1 MSKAL
6 IVSSIFLALLY
17 SSCKN
22 GKSRKPVIRDTSIT
36 TVTSFNNL
44 FMDSTRL
51 SAFLSNH
58 RQYQNFT
65 QQFNDFYKD
74 RNYAYAWFDS
84 AGLAEQ
90 ALNFNNLQQNYI
102 ASFSDSSIY
111 NPVLDSLLKGMQ
123 TTAPKKKIAD
133 SQILETELLLTGQF
147 FQYAAKVYKGS
158 DIDAAELGWFIP
170 RKKIDVH
177 ALLDSTILH
186 KSAEAYA
193 PQNSQYKRLQQ
204 FVQTYSRLSKETS
217 FDSIPTLKKS
227 LRKGDSSEIILPIK
241 KHLELLGDLT
251 QNDGSPFFDTAL
263 VLATKQYQQRMGL
276 TVDGVIGNKMIA
288 ELNVPMKQ
296 RLRQILINLERLRW
310 MPPEKDTNY
319 ILVNIPE
326 FMMHVYD
333 SGRLQFNINVIVGTS
348 ANSTVI
354 FNDRLQYIVFSPYW
368 NVPESIV
375 RGEILPGIKKNPNY
389 LAKHNMEIVK
399 QASVPVIRQM
409 PGPANSLGLVKFLFP
424 NNYSI
429 YFHDTPNRNLF
440 SQSSRSFSHGCI
452 RVGEP
457 KKLAQYLLRSDS
469 NWTTQKI
476 DSAMH
481 LKKEKW
487 VPLKKSIPVFIV
499 YFTAWVNQEGQLNF
513 RKDIYKHDEKMAM
526 KLFSQES
533 GSLMSESP
541 EEGH

>member
-1 MSKAL
+1 
-6 IVSSIFLALLY
+6 
-17 SSCKN
+17 
-22 GKSRKPVIRDTSIT
+22 
-36 TVTSFNNL
+36 
-44 FMDSTRL
+44 MDSSRV
-51 SAFLSNH
+51 SAFLLTH
-58 RQYQNFT
+58 PEYQNFT
-65 QQFNDFYKD
+65 RQFNDFYKD

-84 AGLAEQ
+84 TGLAEQ

-111 NPVLDSLLKGMQ
+111 NPLLGSLLQ
-123 TTAPKKKIAD
+123 SIQLNAAKKQIAD
-133 SQILETELLLTGQF
+133 TQILETELLLTGQF

-170 RKKIDVH
+170 RKKIDLH
-177 ALLDSTILH
+177 ALLDSTILY

-193 PQNSQYKRLQQ
+193 PQNNQYKRLQQ
-204 FVQTYSRLSKETS
+204 YVQTYSQLSKKHG

-227 LRKGDSSEIILPIK
+227 LKKGDSSEVIISVK
-241 KHLELLGDLT
+241 KHLQLLGDLIG
-251 QNDGSPFFDTAL
+251 NDGSPFFDTAL
-263 VLATKQYQQRMGL
+263 VLATKQYQHRMGL
-276 TVDGVIGNKMIA
+276 TEDGIIGNKMIA

-368 NVPESIV
+368 NIPESIV
-375 RGEILPGIKKNPNY
+375 RGEILPGIKKNPDY
-389 LAKHNMEIVK
+389 LLKHNMEIVK
-399 QASVPVIRQM
+399 EGIVPVIRQN
-409 PGPANSLGLVKFLFP
+409 PGPDNSLGLVKFLFP
-424 NNYSI
+424 NNYNI

-440 SQSSRSFSHGCI
+440 AQSNRSFSHGCI

-457 KKLAQYLLRSDS
+457 RKLAQYLLRHNSS
-469 NWTTQKI
+469 WTTEKI

-487 VPLKKSIPVFIV
+487 VSLKKAIPVFIV
-499 YFTAWVNQEGQLNF
+499 YFTAWVDQEGQLNF

-526 KLFSQES
+526 KLFR
-533 GSLMSESP
+533 
-541 EEGH
+541 

>member
-1 MSKAL
+1 
-6 IVSSIFLALLY
+6 
-17 SSCKN
+17 
-22 GKSRKPVIRDTSIT
+22 
-36 TVTSFNNL
+36 
-44 FMDSTRL
+44 MDSIKL
-51 SAFLSNH
+51 SVFLNTH
-58 RQYQNFT
+58 PEYQNFT
-65 QQFNDFYKD
+65 EQFNDFYKD

-84 AGLAEQ
+84 TGLAEQ

-102 ASFSDSSIY
+102 SNFSDSSIY
-111 NPVLDSLLKGMQ
+111 NASLDTLLKAVRLN
-123 TTAPKKKIAD
+123 TAKQKMGDA
-133 SQILETELLLTGQF
+133 QILETELLLTGQF
-147 FQYAAKVYKGS
+147 FQYASKVYKGS

-170 RKKIDVH
+170 RKKIDIH
-177 ALLDSTILH
+177 ALLDSAILY

-193 PQNSQYKRLQQ
+193 PLNSQYMRLQQ
-204 FVQTYSRLSKETS
+204 YVQTYSQLSKAEGFST
-217 FDSIPTLKKS
+217 IPSLKKS
-227 LRKGDSSEIILPIK
+227 LRKGDTSAIIPMGK
-241 KHLELLGDLT
+241 KHLQLLGDLA
-251 QNDGSPFFDTAL
+251 GSDTSAIFDTTL
-263 VLATKQYQQRMGL
+263 VLATRQYQQRMGL
-276 TVDGVIGNKMIA
+276 TADGVIGNKMIA
-288 ELNVPMKQ
+288 ELNVPVKQ

-333 SGRLQFNINVIVGTS
+333 SGKLQFNINVIVGTA
-348 ANSTVI
+348 ANNTVI

-375 RGEILPGIKKNPNY
+375 RGEILPGIRQNPGY

-399 QASVPVIRQM
+399 EGTVPVIRQN

-424 NNYSI
+424 NNYNI

-457 KKLAQYLLRSDS
+457 KKLAQYLLRTDS
-469 NWTTQKI
+469 SWTPEKI

-487 VPLKKSIPVFIV
+487 VSLKKTVPVFIV
-499 YFTAWVNQEGQLNF
+499 YFTAWVDQDGQLNF
-513 RKDIYKHDEKMAM
+513 RKDIYKHDEKMAT
-526 KLFSQES
+526 KLFR
-533 GSLMSESP
+533 
-541 EEGH
+541 

>member
-1 MSKAL
+1 
-6 IVSSIFLALLY
+6 
-17 SSCKN
+17 
-22 GKSRKPVIRDTSIT
+22 
-36 TVTSFNNL
+36 
-44 FMDSTRL
+44 
-51 SAFLSNH
+51 
-58 RQYQNFT
+58 
-65 QQFNDFYKD
+65 
-74 RNYAYAWFDS
+74 
-84 AGLAEQ
+84 
-90 ALNFNNLQQNYI
+90 
-102 ASFSDSSIY
+102 
-111 NPVLDSLLKGMQ
+111 
-123 TTAPKKKIAD
+123 
-133 SQILETELLLTGQF
+133 
-147 FQYAAKVYKGS
+147 
-158 DIDAAELGWFIP
+158 
-170 RKKIDVH
+170 
-177 ALLDSTILH
+177 
-186 KSAEAYA
+186 
-193 PQNSQYKRLQQ
+193 
-204 FVQTYSRLSKETS
+204 
-217 FDSIPTLKKS
+217 
-227 LRKGDSSEIILPIK
+227 
-241 KHLELLGDLT
+241 
-251 QNDGSPFFDTAL
+251 
-263 VLATKQYQQRMGL
+263 
-276 TVDGVIGNKMIA
+276 
-288 ELNVPMKQ
+288 
-296 RLRQILINLERLRW
+296 
-310 MPPEKDTNY
+310 
-319 ILVNIPE
+319 
-326 FMMHVYD
+326 MHVYD

>member
-6 IVSSIFLALLY
+6 IISSICLAILY
-17 SSCKN
+17 TSCKN

-36 TVTSFNNL
+36 AVNSFNNL
-44 FMDSTRL
+44 FFDSIKL
-51 SAFLSNH
+51 SAFLETH
-58 RQYQNFT
+58 KQYENFT
-65 QQFNDFYKD
+65 AQFHDFYKD

-84 AGLAEQ
+84 TGLAEQ
-90 ALNFNNLQQNYI
+90 ALNFYNLQQNYI
-102 ASFSDSSIY
+102 TSFSDSSIY
-111 NPVLDSLLKGMQ
+111 NPLLDSLLQSIQQNNPNNK
-123 TTAPKKKIAD
+123 PVK
-133 SQILETELLLTGQF
+133 SQVLETELLLTGQF

-177 ALLDSTILH
+177 ALLDSAILY

-193 PQNSQYKRLQQ
+193 PQNSQYKRLQR
-204 FVQTYSRLSKETS
+204 FVQKYSQLSRETD
-217 FDSIPTLKKS
+217 FDSIPSLQQS
-227 LRKGDSSEIILPIK
+227 LRKGDSSAIIVSIK
-241 KHLELLGDLT
+241 KHLALLGDLPT
-251 QNDGSPFFDTAL
+251 NDSSLVFDTAL

-276 TVDGVIGNKMIA
+276 TIDGVIGNKMIA
-288 ELNVPMKQ
+288 ELNVPIKQ

-333 SGRLQFNINVIVGTS
+333 SGQLQFNINVIVGTS
-348 ANSTVI
+348 ANNTVI

-375 RGEILPGIKKNPNY
+375 RGEILPALKKNPNY

-399 QASVPVIRQM
+399 QGSVPVIRQN

-424 NNYSI
+424 NNYNI

-440 SQSSRSFSHGCI
+440 SQSNRSFSHGCI
-452 RVGEP
+452 RIAEP
-457 KKLAQYLLRSDS
+457 KKMARYLLRHDS
-469 NWTTQKI
+469 SWTSEKI

-499 YFTAWVNQEGQLNF
+499 YFTAWVDQNGQLNF
-513 RKDIYKHDEKMAM
+513 RKDIYKHDEKMAV
-526 KLFSQES
+526 KLFR
-533 GSLMSESP
+533 
-541 EEGH
+541 